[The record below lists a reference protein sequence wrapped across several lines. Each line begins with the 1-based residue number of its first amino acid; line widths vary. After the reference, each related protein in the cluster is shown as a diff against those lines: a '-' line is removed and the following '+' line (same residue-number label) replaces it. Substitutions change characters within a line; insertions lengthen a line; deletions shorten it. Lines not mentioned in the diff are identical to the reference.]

1 MMAERSLARAPAQQA
16 DNSPA
21 EQGKAGAELAITARS
36 QPRGGWSDFWR
47 RFRRHRLAL
56 FGAVVIL
63 LMYGVAILAPV
74 LATQDPDRIFL
85 MERLAGPSREHLLGT
100 DETGRD
106 VFSRLVYG
114 SRISLSIGLVATVIS
129 ILVGT
134 VFGGLAGYAGGATD
148 GVLMRIVDGML
159 TIPTFFLALLVLAV
173 FGSNLQNLVV
183 VIGFTSWMIVARVVR
198 SEVIRAKTE
207 EFVAAARIL
216 GAPPVWILARHVL
229 PQAVPSIIVSA
240 TLGVA
245 YAIIVESSLSFL
257 GLGVQPPTP
266 TWGNMLSGSQAYIWS
281 RPDLAI
287 YPGLAILLS
296 VLAYNMIGDALRDT
310 LDPRQAEA

>member
-1 MMAERSLARAPAQQA
+1 MAERSITGVSTQPAGSVAPNQEAAVGGLDRAQP
-16 DNSPA
+16 
-21 EQGKAGAELAITARS
+21 R
-36 QPRGGWSDFWR
+36 PRGGVRDFWR
-47 RFRRHRLAL
+47 RFRRHRLAVV
-56 FGAVVIL
+56 GAVVIV
-63 LMYGVAILAPV
+63 LMYGAALLAPV
-74 LATQDPDRIFL
+74 LATHDPDRIFL
-85 MERLAGPSREHLLGT
+85 LDRLAGPSREHWLGT

-106 VFSRLVYG
+106 VFSRLIYG
-114 SRISLSIGLVATVIS
+114 SRISLSIGLIATVIA
-129 ILVGT
+129 IVVGT
-134 VFGGLAGYAGGATD
+134 IVGAVAGYAGGAAD
-148 GVLMRIVDGML
+148 GILMRMVDGML

-173 FGSNLQNLVV
+173 FGSSLQNLVV

-207 EFVAAARIL
+207 EFVAAARVL
-216 GAPPVWILARHVL
+216 GAPPLWILGKHVL
-229 PQAVPSIIVSA
+229 PQAVPSLIVAA

-281 RPDLAI
+281 RPDLAV

-310 LDPRQAEA
+310 LDPRQVDT

>member
-1 MMAERSLARAPAQQA
+1 MAERSLPGVSTQQ
-16 DNSPA
+16 S
-21 EQGKAGAELAITARS
+21 AGAASTDQPAAIGDLTRTPS
-36 QPRGGWSDFWR
+36 EGRGGFRDFWR

-56 FGAVVIL
+56 FGTAVLIV
-63 LMYGVAILAPV
+63 MYGAAILAPV
-74 LATQDPDRIFL
+74 LATHDPERIFL
-85 MERLAGPSREHLLGT
+85 LDRLAGPSREHWLGT

-114 SRISLSIGLVATVIS
+114 ARISLSIGLVATIIA

-134 VFGGLAGYAGGATD
+134 ILGAVAGYAGGATD
-148 GVLMRIVDGML
+148 GILMRIVDGML

-173 FGSNLQNLVV
+173 FGSSLQNLVI

-207 EFVAAARIL
+207 EFVAAARVL
-216 GAPPVWILARHVL
+216 GSAPVWILARHVL

-310 LDPRQAEA
+310 LDPRQVDS

>member
-1 MMAERSLARAPAQQA
+1 
-16 DNSPA
+16 
-21 EQGKAGAELAITARS
+21 
-36 QPRGGWSDFWR
+36 
-47 RFRRHRLAL
+47 
-56 FGAVVIL
+56 
-63 LMYGVAILAPV
+63 MYGAALLAPV
-74 LATQDPDRIFL
+74 LATHDPERIFL
-85 MERLAGPSREHLLGT
+85 MERLAGPSREHWLGT

-106 VFSRLVYG
+106 VFSRLVFG
-114 SRISLSIGLVATVIS
+114 SRISLSIGLVATVIA

-134 VFGGLAGYAGGATD
+134 VVGAVAGYAGGATD
-148 GVLMRIVDGML
+148 GLLMRIVDGML

-173 FGSNLQNLVV
+173 FGSSLQNLVI

-207 EFVAAARIL
+207 EFVAAARLL
-216 GAPPVWILARHVL
+216 GAVPVRILARHVL

-266 TWGNMLSGSQAYIWS
+266 TWGNMLSGSQAYIWN

-310 LDPRQAEA
+310 LDPRQVDS